1 MDAVFQDIINDLKN
15 AKYQLWQALLTI
27 DGILIAILI
36 GAVSLGATNGYP
48 QEIKIL
54 FAIAL
59 IALLISCAL
68 LVWNWLSMRD
78 LYEKM
83 STVAKNVIDGKTA
96 LTEKLQKELSD
107 PQKKKGKRIR
117 DIENAVIALQIVV
130 AILLVIT
137 TCFQLF
143 GSFQMEYGSFKKERV
158 NHQVH
163 RKYIFK

>member
-48 QEIKIL
+48 QDIKIL

-68 LVWNWLSMRD
+68 LVWNWLCMRD
-78 LYEKM
+78 LYENM
-83 STVAKNVIDGKTA
+83 SLVVKNVIDGKTA

-143 GSFQMEYGSFKKERV
+143 GDSQSRYMSLEKGKIYHQMHKKYFFK
-158 NHQVH
+158 
-163 RKYIFK
+163 